1 MRPLEVENMGANGH
15 GERARKLP
23 KDFVWGYATGTP
35 TSDVS
40 FPLPDR
46 GEV

>member
-23 KDFVWGYATGTP
+23 KEFVWGYATGTRM
-35 TSDVS
+35 SDVS
-40 FPLPDR
+40 F
-46 GEV
+46 V